1 MSEIEI
7 VRVVV
12 LLGKFR
18 AWAVLFANVAL
29 LFLWWMIGP
38 AARRAAEAELA
49 SGEMTVAAYTPEPEP
64 R

>member
-12 LLGKFR
+12 LLGKFW

-49 SGEMTVAAYTPEPEP
+49 SG
-64 R
+64 